1 MVKLKTL
8 LEATNSDKSPG
19 TKGYTGFLESDKWPA
34 YQSALDKQMQRIIG
48 YSLVEK
54 PSVPA
59 DTIKKADNP
68 INKEP
73 VSDKQ
78 IMKEGVDDK
87 GILKAIFLAGGPGSG
102 KTWVTRGLYGIPK
115 KLNFSVGGLKLVN
128 QDTELEMLLKKYFGT
143 TDLDNMPEE
152 LFADITGVDFEGNEV
167 DMNSGMRAY
176 AKDLTKARME
186 SYVRGR
192 LGVIVDG
199 TGHKFQSIAKKKQ
212 KFEDLGYDSYMV
224 FVNTSL
230 EIAMQRNLE
239 RDRVVPEKIV
249 RESWADVQQ
258 NLGGFQ
264 KLFGRNFLIVDNS
277 KTLDEDAAEKKFE
290 GLVKQGVNKFVKA
303 PVKNRIGINWIKRA
317 RVLKKQGIK

>member
-1 MVKLKTL
+1 MVKLKKL
-8 LEATNSDKSPG
+8 LESTKSDNSPG
-19 TKGYTGFLESDKWPA
+19 PKGYAPFVTPEKFQQYKA
-34 YQSALDKQMQRIIG
+34 YLKRIFETSG
-48 YSLVEK
+48 MK
-54 PSVPA
+54 M
-59 DTIKKADNP
+59 
-68 INKEP
+68 IN
-73 VSDKQ
+73 
-78 IMKEGVDDK
+78 EGVDDK

-115 KLNFSVGGLKLVN
+115 EMNFSAGGLKLVN

-152 LFADITGVDFEGNEV
+152 LFADITGVDFKGKDV

-199 TGHKFQSIAKKKQ
+199 TGHKYQSIAKKKQ
-212 KFEDLGYDSYMV
+212 KFEDLGYDCYMV

-249 RESWADVQQ
+249 RDSWQDVQQ

-264 KLFGRNFLIVDNS
+264 RLFGRNFLIVDNS
-277 KTLDEDAAEKKFE
+277 KKRDEDSAKKFFE
-290 GLVKQGVNKFVKA
+290 SLVKQGVNKFVKA
-303 PVKNRIGINWIKRA
+303 PIKNRIGINWMKRA
-317 RVLKKQGIK
+317 RALKKKGIK